1 MKEYTKRDA
10 YNWPSN
16 ISDKMYCVIVDMDVA
31 LENGFDEEMI
41 AGWCDFHFGDL
52 AWGVVSGIKFR
63 TDCMNFATKIMSVY
77 YFDRECFAKIF
88 KLNIVDDI

>member
-1 MKEYTKRDA
+1 MKEYTKQDA

-16 ISDKMYCVIVDMDVA
+16 ISDRMHGVIVDMDIA
-31 LENGFDEEMI
+31 LKDGFDEEMI

-52 AWGVVSGIKFR
+52 SWGVVSDV
-63 TDCMNFATKIMSVY
+63 TVSYNNSTKVISVY
-77 YFDRECFAKIF
+77 YFEIEDFAARF